1 MRIVYEVIERSI
13 DKHGQNLMETNVEV
27 NTFWTNLGWTDDE
40 IIASYHAHGECE
52 QYHSE
57 IKTDMDVE
65 RLPSG
70 KFETTELVLEL
81 TIIAYNLLRMIGQ
94 ESLKHKPDQKKRVKR
109 RRIRT
114 VIGNMILLA
123 SHVTT
128 HARETLMAIGRS
140 NTYRFAFMQVWL
152 RLAAI

>member
-1 MRIVYEVIERSI
+1 MRIVYEIIERTT
-13 DKHGQNLMETNVEV
+13 DKRGQILLETDVEV
-27 NTFWTNLGWTDDE
+27 NTWWTNLGWTDDQ
-40 IIASYHAHGECE
+40 IIESYHAHGECE
-52 QYHSE
+52 QFHSE

-70 KFETTELVLEL
+70 KFATNELVLEL

-114 VIGNMILLA
+114 VIGNLILMA

-128 HARETLMAIGRS
+128 HARQTLMALGQS
-140 NTYRFAFMQVWL
+140 NTWRFAFMQTWT
-152 RLAAI
+152 RFAAT

>member
-1 MRIVYEVIERSI
+1 
-13 DKHGQNLMETNVEV
+13 
-27 NTFWTNLGWTDDE
+27 
-40 IIASYHAHGECE
+40 
-52 QYHSE
+52 
-57 IKTDMDVE
+57 MDVE

-70 KFETTELVLEL
+70 KFETNELVLEL

-114 VIGNMILLA
+114 VISNMIQLA

-128 HARETLMAIGRS
+128 HARKTVMALGRS
-140 NTYRFAFMQVWL
+140 NTEYKPNLIQNK
-152 RLAAI
+152 AALGRGLVCHPLIVPVLSIFTNYSQW